1 MKSTDLRI
9 RDLRFST
16 EDHRYRTP
24 IKFGGVACDRVTL
37 LNTTVTVETRA
48 GLVARGLGS
57 MPLGNI
63 WAFPSK
69 LPYESTLTAMRRV
82 AERVAGIYGAC
93 RECGHPIDL
102 TMQLEHDFFRA
113 AEDVATEL
121 GLGEPIPRL
130 ATLVAASPFDA
141 ALHDA
146 MGKAHGVSVYR
157 TYGPDFMNHD
167 LGHWLGEDFCGD
179 TLSNAIDVDP
189 KPAMPLYHLVGALDP
204 LDVGDLVKPIG
215 DGLPE
220 TLAEWIPHDGLTH
233 LKIKLNGD
241 DLAWDTNRV
250 FEVDRVAET
259 AQAKRGVD
267 QWRYS
272 LDFNEKCPDVA
283 YLLDVLRIVEER
295 RPAAFGRIQYIEQPT
310 SRDLRANRHDLHEA
324 SKLRP
329 IVLDEGLLDLE
340 SLLLA
345 REQGYTGAALKAC
358 KGQSQSLLMA
368 AAARKFGMFLCVQDL
383 TCPGASL
390 IQSASLAAHVRG
402 VAAIEANARQ
412 YCPAANAAWA
422 ERFSGLF
429 RVTGGM
435 LDTSTLTGPRTSGA
449 GT

>member
-1 MKSTDLRI
+1 
-9 RDLRFST
+9 
-16 EDHRYRTP
+16 
-24 IKFGGVACDRVTL
+24 
-37 LNTTVTVETRA
+37 
-48 GLVARGLGS
+48 
-57 MPLGNI
+57 MPLGNV

-69 LPYESTLTAMRRV
+69 LPYDTTLTAMRHV
-82 AERVAGIYGAC
+82 AQRVAGIYGVC
-93 RECGHPIDL
+93 REYGHPIDL
-102 TMQLEHDFFRA
+102 TMSLEHDFFRA
-113 AEDVATEL
+113 ADDVAGEL

-146 MGKAHGVSVYR
+146 MGKAHGLSVYR

-167 LGHWLGEDFCGD
+167 LGHWLGAEFRGD
-179 TLSNAIDVDP
+179 TLTDVVDIDP
-189 KPAMPLYHLVGALDP
+189 KPTMPLYHLVGALDP
-204 LDVGDLVKPIG
+204 LNAGDLAKPIG

-233 LKIKLNGD
+233 LKIKLNGN
-241 DLAWDTNRV
+241 DLAWDTTRV
-250 FEVDRVAET
+250 FEVDRVAEA

-267 QWRYS
+267 EWRYS

-283 YLLDVLRIVEER
+283 YLLEFLRIVEDR
-295 RPAAFGRIQYIEQPT
+295 RPAAFGRIQYVEQPT

-345 REQGYTGAALKAC
+345 REQGYPGAALKAC

-368 AAARKFGMFLCVQDL
+368 AAARKFGMFLWRCRGSGRG
-383 TCPGASL
+383 PGQGVAGSSRRRCWL
-390 IQSASLAAHVRG
+390 PTSGG

-412 YCPAANAAWA
+412 YCPAANAPWV
-422 ERFSGLF
+422 ERFPGIF
-429 RVTGGM
+429 RVQGGM
-435 LDTSTLTGPRTSGA
+435 LETRTLTGPGF
-449 GT
+449 GI